1 MKLASRLKS
10 LIPKRET
17 LVASRGLRWLSPWLG
32 HPALWHW
39 SRRSVA
45 LGGALGVFFGLLI
58 PLAQIPAA
66 SAAAIVLRANLP
78 IAAASTLVT
87 NPVTFGPLYF
97 AAYRLGHW
105 LTGSDA
111 PEATPG
117 DAPMPASDNTSPLAP
132 RLPSVATGI
141 VTDAADDLLLPV
153 KAELVPAA
161 DEAFAD
167 TLPERQTGV
176 WQRVMSIGKPLVVG
190 LATLAV
196 TGALAAYTLVSLV
209 WRWRVLYRRRTRRRG
224 PGA

>member
-1 MKLASRLKS
+1 MKLASRFKS

-32 HPALWHW
+32 HPALWRW

-45 LGGALGVFFGLLI
+45 LGVALGVFFGLLI
-58 PLAQIPAA
+58 PLAQIPVA

-87 NPVTFGPLYF
+87 NPVTFGPVYL

-105 LTGSDA
+105 LTGSEA
-111 PEATPG
+111 PAGTPDVEAIL
-117 DAPMPASDNTSPLAP
+117 ASDNASPAP
-132 RLPSVATGI
+132 PLPSAATGI
-141 VTDAADDLLLPV
+141 VADSADNLLLPV

-161 DEAFAD
+161 HEAAAD
-167 TLPERQTGV
+167 ALSERQTGV
-176 WQRVMSIGKPLVVG
+176 WQRVASVGKPLMVG
-190 LATLAV
+190 LATLA
-196 TGALAAYTLVSLV
+196 TMSALAIYVLVSVL
-209 WRWRVLYRRRTRRRG
+209 WRWRVLYRRRTRTRE